1 MVRLLGIG
9 TQPSEP
15 PAMIRHSL
23 LLILRNFRR
32 FRGSFLINLVGLSTG
47 LASTLLIYLWV
58 SDELNVDAYHENDGR
73 LYQVMG
79 NHHNADRVETM
90 EATPTPLALA
100 LAREIPEIQHSVNLA
115 PASWFSSFTLAPEGM
130 AMKFK
135 STGQF
140 VDSSYLQV
148 FTLPLVRGD
157 QSRALKDPNAILIS
171 ETLATSMFGSPD
183 GALGKTIDWN
193 IAKFTGKA
201 TVTGIFQDVPRAST
215 QQFHFLITM
224 EAFYRLAGRDET
236 WGNHGPSTF
245 IVLRDDADAVEVE
258 KKIEDF
264 ILLKNPKSE
273 VKLFLRSYA
282 DGYLHGRYEDGV
294 LAGGRIEYVRLFSI
308 VAVFI
313 LLIACIN
320 FMNLSTAKASRR
332 IKEVG
337 IKKAVGAGRH
347 ILVMQYLG
355 ESLLMSFLSL
365 AVALVLV
372 QLLLPSFSLLTGKQL
387 YLTFEPT
394 LVAALVGIAV
404 LTGVIAGSYPAFYI
418 SGFSPSAVLKGKF
431 SSTWGELWARR
442 GLVVLQFAL
451 SVVFMVGVLVVSK
464 QIDFV
469 QQKSL
474 GFDKDHVILFDHEGK
489 IAEQTESFLTEAQ
502 RLPGVV
508 ALSSANQN
516 LIGNDSFT
524 IGVSWDGKNPDENV
538 RFSVMAVGY
547 DYFETLNIPSLAGR
561 SFSRTMN
568 DQNSVIIN
576 QAAADRMGLA
586 DPIGK
591 RIIFWGNSVEIVG
604 VVQDFHFES
613 FHEKL
618 KPFIF
623 RLRPEETL
631 HIMARLEAGQER
643 ETLTQLEALYAR
655 FNPGY
660 TFDYRF
666 LDQDFQKLYVAEERV
681 GTLSN
686 YFASLAVVISCLGL
700 FGLASFTAERRRKEI
715 GLRKVLGSSEAA
727 IVVLLSVDFTRL
739 VLISILIGVPVA
751 YFFSSRWL
759 ESFAF
764 HVDLKAWYFLAA
776 GLAAL
781 AVAWLTVGAQAFR
794 AARVNPVECLK
805 EE

>member
-1 MVRLLGIG
+1 MF
-9 TQPSEP
+9 
-15 PAMIRHSL
+15 RHSL

-32 FRGSFLINLVGLSTG
+32 FRGSFLINLIGLSTG

-58 SDELNVDAYHENDGR
+58 SDELKVDAYHEHDSR
-73 LYQVMG
+73 LYQVMA
-79 NHHNADRVETM
+79 NHYNTDRVETM
-90 EATPTPLALA
+90 EATPTPLAVA
-100 LAREIPEIQHSVNLA
+100 LAREIPEIEHAVNLA
-115 PASWFSSFTLAPEGM
+115 PASWFGSFTLAAEGTPT
-130 AMKFK
+130 KFK

-140 VDSSYLQV
+140 VDTAYLQV
-148 FTLPLVRGD
+148 FTLPLVTGD
-157 QSRALKDPNAILIS
+157 PARALTAPESMLIS
-171 ETLATSMFGSPD
+171 ASLATSMFGS
-183 GALGKTIDWN
+183 AESAVGKTIDWN
-193 IAKFTGKA
+193 IAQFKGRG
-201 TVTGIFQDVPRAST
+201 TVTGIFHDVPRTST

-224 EAFYRLAGRDET
+224 EQFLRLDGGDEN
-236 WGNHGPSTF
+236 WGNNGPSTF
-245 IVLRDDADAVEVE
+245 VVLHKDADAARVEQ
-258 KKIEDF
+258 KISGF
-264 ILLKNPKSE
+264 IKTKLPKAN
-273 VKLFLRSYA
+273 VNLFLRSYA
-282 DGYLHGRYEDGV
+282 DGYLHGRYENGV

-308 VAVFI
+308 IAAFI

-365 AVALVLV
+365 AVALALV
-372 QLLLPSFSLLTGKQL
+372 QLLLPSFNLLTGKQL
-387 YLTFEPT
+387 LLTFEPT
-394 LVAALVGIAV
+394 LVAALVGIAL
-404 LTGVIAGSYPAFYI
+404 LTGVMAGSYPALYI

-451 SVVFMVGVLVVSK
+451 SVVFMVGVLVVSQ

-469 QQKSL
+469 QKKSL
-474 GFDKDHVILFDHEGK
+474 GFDKDHVILFDREGV
-489 IAEQTESFLTEAQ
+489 IAEQTESFLTEVQ
-502 RLPGVV
+502 RLPGIV
-508 ALSSANQN
+508 AASSANQN

-576 QAAADRMGLA
+576 QSAADRMGLA

-604 VVQDFHFES
+604 LVNDFHFES

-623 RLRPEETL
+623 RLRPQETL

-643 ETLTQLEALYAR
+643 EALARLEELYTR

-660 TFDYRF
+660 PFDYRF
-666 LDQDFQKLYVAEERV
+666 LDQDFQKLYAAEDRVA
-681 GTLSN
+681 TLSN
-686 YFASLAVVISCLGL
+686 YFAALAVVISCLGL

-727 IVVLLSVDFTRL
+727 IVVLLSMDFTRL

-751 YFFSSRWL
+751 YFFSTRWL

-764 HVDLKAWYFLAA
+764 HVDLEVWYFLAA

-781 AVAWLTVGAQAFR
+781 GVAWLTVGAQAFR
-794 AARVNPVECLK
+794 AARVNPVECLN